1 MHNVLHR
8 RPLVRHRAH
17 ERCQP
22 ARLVRDDHGEVHQAP
37 VRRQAALN
45 DTAQRGDVDVAARE
59 DDRNA
64 LPLQLRQVPGH
75 QRTDGSR
82 ASAFGHHLLLLDE
95 PQHAQADVFLADGD
109 DFVHILARQGKRVR
123 PHLEHRQAISKG
135 APIGVDANGRTV
147 VQGSGEGGHAR
158 RLHPDDLHLGLDSLD
173 GQRHARDEA
182 AAAHRDDN
190 GVQLVHL
197 LQDLHADCARSGQDG
212 RVVVSVDVR
221 ERVRIS
227 QFARLGKR
235 LGEVLAGQHHVGA
248 QRLAAADFG
257 QRRRLRHDDS
267 YGDLQV
273 AAMVA
278 ERQTVVAGRGSHHA
292 APFLVCR
299 QKQHCITGASLL
311 EAASGLIVLPFQ
323 KDRRAC
329 QPG

>member
-158 RLHPDDLHLGLDSLD
+158 RLHPDDLHLGP
-173 GQRHARDEA
+173 GRARGVGTSAGCAEGPEGRGPSATESAGPSGA
-182 AAAHRDDN
+182 AR
-190 GVQLVHL
+190 GR
-197 LQDLHADCARSGQDG
+197 ARLTALMASAMPAMRPPPPTGMTTA
-212 RVVVSVDVR
+212 SSSSTCS
-221 ERVRIS
+221 RIS
-227 QFARLGKR
+227 MPTVPAPAKMGGSSYPLMYVSESASRSSHA
-235 LGEVLAGQHHVGA
+235 LANASVKFLPDSTTLA
-248 QRLAAADFG
+248 PSASQRLILVSGAVSGMTTVTGIF
-257 QRRRLRHDDS
+257 RLR
-267 YGDLQV
+267 
-273 AAMVA
+273 
-278 ERQTVVAGRGSHHA
+278 
-292 APFLVCR
+292 PW
-299 QKQHCITGASLL
+299 
-311 EAASGLIVLPFQ
+311 
-323 KDRRAC
+323 
-329 QPG
+329 